1 MHVTIGTERTGYGR
15 PHFSADFIFGLDET
29 LPEFGEGVAATGA
42 RHRSVGRSLLVV
54 AVPGGRFPP
63 TRRDLEPRFR
73 AHSLQ
78 RYFREPDRKQ
88 HLLGDPYFLDSL
100 LQSGQIMVPREICL
114 PVNIARIDMY
124 DGRFEARSFTAYAYD
139 KVQTETHMQAD
150 VAVVK
155 DGRVVMQLERISLP
169 DSLPRRKPSYG

>member
-1 MHVTIGTERTGYGR
+1 MI
-15 PHFSADFIFGLDET
+15 
-29 LPEFGEGVAATGA
+29 
-42 RHRSVGRSLLVV
+42 
-54 AVPGGRFPP
+54 P
-63 TRRDLEPRFR
+63 T
-73 AHSLQ
+73 S
-78 RYFREPDRKQ
+78 
-88 HLLGDPYFLDSL
+88 LDSL

-155 DGRVVMQLERISLP
+155 DGRVVMQLEGYRSRFSPTTKAVLRLRKSRIRLRATHRSF
-169 DSLPRRKPSYG
+169 STSSRNTAGRWE